1 MKRRI
6 LPTLLMILLLV
17 FALALPGTAEES
29 YDAST
34 MRLLRYEG
42 DVQILDVTGVPR
54 FVLENVRF
62 DSGEALL
69 TGEAATASVSM
80 DDTKIVTLDESTRVE
95 FLKEGEHMRLNLTE
109 GQVFVDVSEKL
120 DENASFDIQTTTLT
134 VGIRGTLI
142 FAAVQPPE
150 TPGDNPATTIGVL
163 EGSGT
168 VDTTDASGSRRI
180 FTVTPGQ
187 ILTATDPGDGTGV
200 SFSMGQMT
208 AADTEGFVQKVVNDN
223 ERLRDRVLQAIPDGL
238 TLLTPPSGEIG
249 GNTYNNPHPANKNW
263 VWTDPV
269 QLTAQSASKLY
280 DGQSLSR
287 TSGALVSGLP
297 EDCSIEVTCE
307 GEITDAGTA
316 ENVISSYKILNN
328 QGEDV
333 TAHFTNIVKVAGT
346 LKVDRAP
353 LTIWTGKAEKVYDGE
368 PLTCADAGIRTVSG
382 YTIEDPEW
390 RNTSIGRGRL
400 RLGPR
405 LQPGHRRQ
413 PGRRAARRQAPGG
426 QPHRRERQRRPHLL
440 RGAHRRAGPAGGSAP
455 PVRRKPG
462 PPGAGPGGRRMVGR
476 RGPAGPHRQPGR
488 LRNLHRAA

>member
-6 LPTLLMILLLV
+6 LPTLLMILLL
-17 FALALPGTAEES
+17 ALSLALPAAAEES

-34 MRLLRYEG
+34 MRLLRYDG

-223 ERLRDRVLQAIPDGL
+223 ERLRDRVLEAIPDGL
-238 TLLTPPSGEIG
+238 TLLAPPSSGESG

-263 VWTDPV
+263 TWTDPV

-280 DGQSLSR
+280 DGQPLSR

-353 LTIWTGKAEKVYDGE
+353 LTIWTGIPNGGTPPSSPV
-368 PLTCADAGIRTVSG
+368 RT
-382 YTIEDPEW
+382 
-390 RNTSIGRGRL
+390 
-400 RLGPR
+400 
-405 LQPGHRRQ
+405 
-413 PGRRAARRQAPGG
+413 
-426 QPHRRERQRRPHLL
+426 
-440 RGAHRRAGPAGGSAP
+440 SAP
-455 PVRRKPG
+455 SP
-462 PPGAGPGGRRMVGR
+462 
-476 RGPAGPHRQPGR
+476 
-488 LRNLHRAA
+488 